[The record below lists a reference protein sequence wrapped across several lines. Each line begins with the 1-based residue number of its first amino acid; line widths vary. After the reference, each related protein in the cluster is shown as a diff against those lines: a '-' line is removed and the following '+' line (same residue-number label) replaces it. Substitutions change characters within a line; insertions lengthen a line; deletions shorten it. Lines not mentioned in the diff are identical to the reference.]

1 MYDVGIDVTD
11 PDERLEVNGR
21 IHIGETTAPSAP
33 SDGDGGKL
41 YAKSDGKLYYI
52 SNEVAEVELSS
63 SGGGGGTGTAIAMAL
78 VFGST
83 YS

>member
-1 MYDVGIDVTD
+1 MCIRDRSG
-11 PDERLEVNGR
+11 EVSS
-21 IHIGETTAPSAP
+21 PSAP
-33 SDGDGGKL
+33 SDGDGGIMYTKT
-41 YAKSDGKLYYI
+41 DGKLYYI
-52 SNEVAEVELSS
+52 SNEVAEVEVSS